1 MQYEFLKNFPKR
13 MKNVGLYGVLIQN
26 SIQKTSWKQFGFLKF
41 DEQMNLIFAV
51 MLYIMEQSLREENCT
66 MDDIGAYID
75 TINTRYLG
83 KEISYDDCRKLGDFV
98 VNVILSN
105 EGRAMYFDGYDFEE
119 NDYHVMHIS
128 YVANRIVYL
137 DQEVRRTSYYLTDD
151 GYNLILSTLE
161 IENNM
166 KLTIHEMI
174 FQMHLEK
181 QSYDKA
187 VDEIKNVFNLM
198 RIQLQKIQEAM
209 GKIRRNALNYSVKDY
224 EEILLENLDTISDTK
239 EKFQKY
245 RELVRS
251 RVKKLEEENINV
263 RRLGEKE
270 EENLENLRI
279 IESYLNRTIDE
290 HQEILSS
297 HFDLKALYTREL
309 EVLSQMSLIRRFS
322 MRNDFYDKVL
332 ENPSALGN
340 LDYFLRPLFNR
351 EPDKVYNLNKAL
363 LYQKPSVRNEDEDTE
378 EMLDFDEDAYLK
390 EQEEKRRQ
398 KLKRYESSMGFLL
411 EQASEKGEISLSDIW
426 KNIQEN
432 EKNTE
437 EMQQQLIPNVEIFKE
452 IMVELIRNK
461 EINMEALKKE
471 RSEFIQDQTADFQLN
486 EMLLQLSEERFS
498 DKKIGKI
505 EVYRIEDGSTV
516 TFDNVFCENG
526 VKKSIRCS
534 NILIRI
540 MRNEE

>member
-1 MQYEFLKNFPKR
+1 
-13 MKNVGLYGVLIQN
+13 
-26 SIQKTSWKQFGFLKF
+26 
-41 DEQMNLIFAV
+41 
-51 MLYIMEQSLREENCT
+51 
-66 MDDIGAYID
+66 
-75 TINTRYLG
+75 
-83 KEISYDDCRKLGDFV
+83 
-98 VNVILSN
+98 
-105 EGRAMYFDGYDFEE
+105 
-119 NDYHVMHIS
+119 
-128 YVANRIVYL
+128 
-137 DQEVRRTSYYLTDD
+137 
-151 GYNLILSTLE
+151 
-161 IENNM
+161 
-166 KLTIHEMI
+166 
-174 FQMHLEK
+174 
-181 QSYDKA
+181 
-187 VDEIKNVFNLM
+187 
-198 RIQLQKIQEAM
+198 
-209 GKIRRNALNYSVKDY
+209 
-224 EEILLENLDTISDTK
+224 
-239 EKFQKY
+239 
-245 RELVRS
+245 
-251 RVKKLEEENINV
+251 
-263 RRLGEKE
+263 
-270 EENLENLRI
+270 
-279 IESYLNRTIDE
+279 
-290 HQEILSS
+290 
-297 HFDLKALYTREL
+297 
-309 EVLSQMSLIRRFS
+309 

-398 KLKRYESSMGFLL
+398 KLKRYESSLGFLL

-516 TFDNVFCENG
+516 TFDNVLSENG